1 MAKAFRICV
10 ELVGGGMATVQLGTL
25 LLVRHLVIAHPLKEN
40 KFLASVFL
48 QSLNKFVNFVI
59 LQTCDLLS

>member
-1 MAKAFRICV
+1 
-10 ELVGGGMATVQLGTL
+10 MATVQLGTL

-40 KFLASVFL
+40 KSLASVFL